1 MDVEAKND
9 EDWIEVKNHKKKK
22 DLENKIDKRKVME
35 AKGTLDKSGVMEA
48 KGMLDKSGVMEAKGT
63 LDKSGVT
70 EAKGML
76 DKSRIMVGRVEECR
90 DGGEVPV
97 GKVEVTLDSGAG
109 ASCWPRNLWPGQ
121 GMTAKTEGVRFSTA
135 SGEELKYYG
144 NKVVRFATKDR
155 VGSDGRQC
163 GAAACEMKFHVAD
176 TTKPLAAA
184 MAVVKMGNTVVLSPE
199 GSYIEN
205 VKTKERINLKERGGA
220 YVFDIE
226 EMPRSGF
233 AGRG

>member
-22 DLENKIDKRKVME
+22 DLENKIDKGKVME
-35 AKGTLDKSGVMEA
+35 TKGMLNKSGVKEA
-48 KGMLDKSGVMEAKGT
+48 KGMLDKSGVMEVKGT
-63 LDKSGVT
+63 LDKG
-70 EAKGML
+70 
-76 DKSRIMVGRVEECR
+76 RIMVGKVEECR

-109 ASCWPRNLWPGQ
+109 ASCWPRHLWPGQ

-144 NKVVRFATKDR
+144 NKVVRFVTKDR

-163 GAAACEMKFHVAD
+163 GAAACEMKFHVTD

-205 VKTKERINLKERGGA
+205 VKTKERINLKERGGT